1 MKNKETGEFELLVGN
16 GQIISGFFILAL
28 LLAVFFAMGYIV
40 ARAKYQQ
47 EPGAATTIAANPPSD
62 SRGPAAAPATPPATQ
77 PVTPPAIQPGDA
89 SRPAGDGQPQPLT
102 QAAREARQERT
113 EPPPE
118 PVPAETA
125 QGTYWQISATVNQDA
140 ARALLQ
146 TIKDMGLPVTLSPG
160 PNNFTR
166 VLVGP
171 YSDTATLAH
180 VKTQLENAGLHPVK
194 HTQ

>member
-47 EPGAATTIAANPPSD
+47 EPGAATTLAASPPAD
-62 SRGPAAAPATPPATQ
+62 SRGPAAAPAIPPATPPATS
-77 PVTPPAIQPGDA
+77 AGDA
-89 SRPAGDGQPQPLT
+89 TKPADDSQPPPSTQPA
-102 QAAREARQERT
+102 QDVKPEKA
-113 EPPPE
+113 EPPPDGILAE
-118 PVPAETA
+118 PP
-125 QGTYWQISATVNQDA
+125 QGIYWQISATVNQDA

-160 PNNFTR
+160 PKNLTR

-180 VKTQLENAGLHPVK
+180 VKTQLENAGLHPMK

>member
-47 EPGAATTIAANPPSD
+47 EPGAATILAANPPGE
-62 SRGPAAAPATPPATQ
+62 SRGPAAAPATPS
-77 PVTPPAIQPGDA
+77 VTPPGT
-89 SRPAGDGQPQPLT
+89 PAGDATKPADDSQPPPSTQPA
-102 QAAREARQERT
+102 QDVKPEKA
-113 EPPPE
+113 EPPPDGLLAE
-118 PVPAETA
+118 PP
-125 QGTYWQISATVNQDA
+125 QGIYWQISATVNQDA

>member
-47 EPGAATTIAANPPSD
+47 EPGAATTLAANPPSD
-62 SRGPAAAPATPPATQ
+62 SRGPAAAPATPPAT
-77 PVTPPAIQPGDA
+77 PRGNTE
-89 SRPAGDGQPQPLT
+89 RPAADAANPADDGQPQPST

-113 EPPPE
+113 EPAPE
-118 PVPAETA
+118 PVPAEAA
-125 QGTYWQISATVNQDA
+125 QGIYWQISATVNQDA

>member
-47 EPGAATTIAANPPSD
+47 EPGAATTLAASPPSD
-62 SRGPAAAPATPPATQ
+62 SRGSAAAPATPPA
-77 PVTPPAIQPGDA
+77 IQPATQSDGA
-89 SRPAGDGQPQPLT
+89 AKPADDPQPQPLT
-102 QAAREARQERT
+102 QPAQDTKPEKT
-113 EPPPE
+113 EPP
-118 PVPAETA
+118 PVPAETP
-125 QGTYWQISATVNQDA
+125 QGIYWQISATVNQDA

>member
-47 EPGAATTIAANPPSD
+47 EPGTATTLAANPPSD
-62 SRGPAAAPATPPATQ
+62 SRGPAAAPATPPAT
-77 PVTPPAIQPGDA
+77 PPATQTGDV
-89 SRPAGDGQPQPLT
+89 QPQAPT
-102 QAAREARQERT
+102 QPAQDAKPEKV

>member
-1 MKNKETGEFELLVGN
+1 MRNKETGEFELLVGN

-47 EPGAATTIAANPPSD
+47 EPGTATTLAANPPSD
-62 SRGPAAAPATPPATQ
+62 SRGPAAAPATPPA
-77 PVTPPAIQPGDA
+77 PPPANTA
-89 SRPAGDGQPQPLT
+89 RPADDGQPPALT
-102 QAAREARQERT
+102 QPAQDVKAEKT
-113 EPPPE
+113 EPMVDL
-118 PVPAETA
+118 VPAETP
-125 QGTYWQISATVNQDA
+125 QGIYWQISATVNQDA

-171 YSDTATLAH
+171 YSDTATLAQ
-180 VKTQLENAGLHPVK
+180 VKTQLEHAGLHPVK

>member
-28 LLAVFFAMGYIV
+28 LLAVFFAMGFIV

-47 EPGAATTIAANPPSD
+47 DPATATTVASTPPAD
-62 SRGPAAAPATPPATQ
+62 ARGPAAAPADRAALPPEEPAKPAVEPEKPVIENPKPEKVKPEKDVEPAPQ
-77 PVTPPAIQPGDA
+77 PVPSETP
-89 SRPAGDGQPQPLT
+89 
-102 QAAREARQERT
+102 
-113 EPPPE
+113 
-118 PVPAETA
+118 
-125 QGTYWQISATVNQDA
+125 QGTYWQVSAIANQDA
-140 ARALLQ
+140 ARALQQ
-146 TIKDMGLPVTLSPG
+146 TIKDMGLPVTLSQG

-171 YSDTATLAH
+171 YRDTATMAR
-180 VKTQLENAGLHPVK
+180 VKTQLENAGLSPVK

>member
-47 EPGAATTIAANPPSD
+47 EPGAATTLAANPPSD
-62 SRGPAAAPATPPATQ
+62 SRGPAAAPATPPATL
-77 PVTPPAIQPGDA
+77 PRDTSKPAD
-89 SRPAGDGQPQPLT
+89 DGQPPALT
-102 QAAREARQERT
+102 QPAQEAKPEKT
-113 EPPPE
+113 EASPE

-125 QGTYWQISATVNQDA
+125 QGIYWQISATVNQDA

>member
-28 LLAVFFAMGYIV
+28 LLAVFFAMGYII

-47 EPGAATTIAANPPSD
+47 EPAAATTLAANPPAD
-62 SRGPAAAPATPPATQ
+62 SRGPAAAPATPPAT
-77 PVTPPAIQPGDA
+77 PPATQPGDA
-89 SRPAGDGQPQPLT
+89 ARPAGDGQSQALT
-102 QAAREARQERT
+102 QPAREARQERA
-113 EPPPE
+113 EPPPD
-118 PVPAETA
+118 PVPTETA
-125 QGTYWQISATVNQDA
+125 QGIYWQISATVNQDA

>member
-47 EPGAATTIAANPPSD
+47 EPGVATILAANPPGE
-62 SRGPAAAPATPPATQ
+62 SRGPAAAPATPSATQ
-77 PVTPPAIQPGDA
+77 ADA
-89 SRPAGDGQPQPLT
+89 AAKTAGDGQPQALT
-102 QAAREARQERT
+102 QPAQDVKPEKA

-118 PVPAETA
+118 PVPAETP
-125 QGTYWQISATVNQDA
+125 QGIYWQISATVNQDA

>member
-1 MKNKETGEFELLVGN
+1 VGN

-47 EPGAATTIAANPPSD
+47 EPGAATTLAASPPAD
-62 SRGPAAAPATPPATQ
+62 SRGPAAAPATPPRDTAKPDGDAQPQALTQ
-77 PVTPPAIQPGDA
+77 PAQDVKP
-89 SRPAGDGQPQPLT
+89 
-102 QAAREARQERT
+102 EKT
-113 EPPPE
+113 EPPQE
-118 PVPAETA
+118 PVPAETP
-125 QGTYWQISATVNQDA
+125 QGIYWQISATVNQDA

>member
-47 EPGAATTIAANPPSD
+47 EPGAATTIAANPPAD
-62 SRGPAAAPATPPATQ
+62 SRGPAAAPATPPATAPATPASDATKPADDSQ
-77 PVTPPAIQPGDA
+77 PP
-89 SRPAGDGQPQPLT
+89 PLT
-102 QAAREARQERT
+102 QAAQDVKPEKV
-113 EPPPE
+113 EPPPDGI
-118 PVPAETA
+118 PAETP
-125 QGTYWQISATVNQDA
+125 QGIYWQISATVNLDA

-160 PNNFTR
+160 PKNLTR

-171 YSDTATLAH
+171 YSDTATLAQ
-180 VKTQLENAGLHPVK
+180 VKTQLEHAGLHPMK

>member
-47 EPGAATTIAANPPSD
+47 EPAAATTLAANPPD
-62 SRGPAAAPATPPATQ
+62 SRGPAAAPATPPATS
-77 PVTPPAIQPGDA
+77 PATQPGDA
-89 SRPAGDGQPQPLT
+89 ARPAGDGQPQALT
-102 QAAREARQERT
+102 QAAREARQERA
-113 EPPPE
+113 EPPPDS
-118 PVPAETA
+118 VPGETA
-125 QGTYWQISATVNQDA
+125 QGTYWQISATVNLDA